1 MSDLQKTV
9 ETESM
14 GNVHRASRA
23 KAGRWALGI
32 LLLALGGAAGWLL
45 GQRNAEMPAEGNSSG
60 DRRVLYWYDPMLPQ
74 HHFDKPGKSPFMDM
88 ELVPRYADEGATG
101 SGIQTGIRIDP
112 QVTQNLGLR
121 EARVERISLSST
133 VHASGV
139 LGFNERE
146 VAVEQVRSAG
156 LVERVWPLAPGDV
169 IAAGQPLIE
178 LRVPQWSAAQAEFL
192 AVRGDTALAA
202 GARERMRMLG
212 LPPATIAEL
221 EQSGEARQTFILKS
235 PRAGVLDTLE
245 LRSGMSVESG
255 QTLARIQGIDTL
267 WLEVAVP
274 ESHAAAVQLQGES
287 RIKLAAYPGLDLSGR
302 IVAILPELSPG
313 GRTLRV
319 RIELPNT
326 SGQLRA
332 GLTAHVQ
339 LTTDSGET
347 ALAVPTEAI
356 IRTGKRSLVIG
367 IREPEGFEPL
377 PVELGAE
384 IGERTVIVDG
394 LAEGQRVVSS
404 AQFLLDS
411 EASLGG
417 VFATSNDEAP
427 TADPSLPAAVESAP
441 TPHQHDAGHPTGEM
455 P

>member
-1 MSDLQKTV
+1 
-9 ETESM
+9 
-14 GNVHRASRA
+14 
-23 KAGRWALGI
+23 
-32 LLLALGGAAGWLL
+32 
-45 GQRNAEMPAEGNSSG
+45 
-60 DRRVLYWYDPMLPQ
+60 
-74 HHFDKPGKSPFMDM
+74 
-88 ELVPRYADEGATG
+88 
-101 SGIQTGIRIDP
+101 
-112 QVTQNLGLR
+112 
-121 EARVERISLSST
+121 
-133 VHASGV
+133 
-139 LGFNERE
+139 
-146 VAVEQVRSAG
+146 
-156 LVERVWPLAPGDV
+156 
-169 IAAGQPLIE
+169 
-178 LRVPQWSAAQAEFL
+178 
-192 AVRGDTALAA
+192 
-202 GARERMRMLG
+202 
-212 LPPATIAEL
+212 
-221 EQSGEARQTFILKS
+221 
-235 PRAGVLDTLE
+235 
-245 LRSGMSVESG
+245 VESG

-326 SGQLRA
+326 SRQLRA
-332 GLTAHVQ
+332 GLTAQVQ

-384 IGERTVIVDG
+384 IGDRTVIVDG
-394 LAEGQRVVSS
+394 LVEGERVVSS

-417 VFATSNDEAP
+417 IFATANNAAP